1 MSQKPP
7 YKAVALHYD
16 QLAPPRVLAT
26 GTGET
31 ARLIAETARKLGTP
45 VLEEPGLVEALMA
58 LEIDD
63 TIPEELFVAAAVVL
77 AWAYWLQGKEPPR
90 RDQGETGEP

>member
-1 MSQKPP
+1 MSRKPP

-16 QLAPPRVLAT
+16 QVSPPRVLAA

-31 ARLIAETARKLGTP
+31 ARLISETARKLGTP
-45 VLEEPGLVEALMA
+45 LMEDPALVEALLA

-63 TIPEELFVAAAVVL
+63 TIPEDLFVAAAVVL

-90 RDQGETGEP
+90 REPGKTDR

>member
-1 MSQKPP
+1 MRQKPP

-16 QLAPPRVLAT
+16 QVAPPRVVAA
-26 GTGET
+26 GTGDT

-45 VLEEPGLVEALMA
+45 LMADPNLVEALSA
-58 LEIDD
+58 LELDD

-90 RDQGETGEP
+90 RDQGRTDDR